1 MGEIGAEKYR
11 RPYPLIW
18 LWPPQNAYAN
28 RRTLIATVWRRG
40 FRVDD
45 VKTLTKAD
53 IVENVHRQVGFS
65 KKDSSEITEKIFETI
80 KRSLERGEYV
90 KLSGF
95 GKFEVRQKRK
105 RRGRNPQTGEEIE
118 ITARKVLSFKASQ
131 LLRQALATG
140 VKPTQEA

>member
-1 MGEIGAEKYR
+1 MIDRNESDA
-11 RPYPLIW
+11 
-18 LWPPQNAYAN
+18 
-28 RRTLIATVWRRG
+28 
-40 FRVDD
+40 
-45 VKTLTKAD
+45 KTLTKAD
-53 IVENVHRQVGFS
+53 IVESVHRQIGFS
-65 KKDSSEITEKIFETI
+65 KKDSSEITEKVFEAI

-131 LLRQALATG
+131 ILRQTLAKSKIAHG
-140 VKPTQEA
+140 

>member
-1 MGEIGAEKYR
+1 M
-11 RPYPLIW
+11 
-18 LWPPQNAYAN
+18 
-28 RRTLIATVWRRG
+28 
-40 FRVDD
+40 VDD

-53 IVENVHRQVGFS
+53 IVESVHRHVGFS
-65 KKDSSEITEKIFETI
+65 KKDSSEIVEKIFEVI
-80 KRSLERGEYV
+80 KKSLERGEYV

-131 LLRQALATG
+131 ILRHALATG
-140 VKPTQEA
+140 TKVE